1 MSDPWIDRARAAL
14 DIDVSIDTDDVLD
27 LARVVAHE
35 VERKMAPV
43 STFLAGL
50 AAGDQGGDAES
61 IRAAIEKLRR
71 LALES

>member
-1 MSDPWIDRARAAL
+1 MTEDWTARAAAEL
-14 DIDVSIDTDDVLD
+14 GIDEAIDTDDILD

-50 AAGDQGGDAES
+50 AAGKAGGDERTM
-61 IRAAIEKLRR
+61 RAAIEKLRS
-71 LALES
+71 LAQQP